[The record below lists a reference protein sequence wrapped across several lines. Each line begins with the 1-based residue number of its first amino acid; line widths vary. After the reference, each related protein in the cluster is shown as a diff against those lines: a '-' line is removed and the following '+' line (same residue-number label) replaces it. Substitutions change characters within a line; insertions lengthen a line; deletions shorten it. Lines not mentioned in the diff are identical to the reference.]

1 MWRSLLFIPVLE
13 ERFIEKAATR
23 GADALVLDLEAS
35 VAADRKQEAR
45 NTLPSVVERLAE
57 NTAVTVRINPLWLEC
72 IRDLEASVRTG
83 VQALHIAYCEN
94 AEHVRFIDGIVSE
107 LEAERNI
114 EVGTVKLIA
123 MIESPDSLI
132 QAADIAK
139 ASPRLYG
146 LTLGVEDYATS
157 MGATTS
163 QELLRPAVLQVIQAA
178 NAAKIHPF
186 AVPASMADYSDLSTL
201 DAAARYARSLGSV
214 GGYAVHPSQI
224 ETLNQVFSVSDAELA
239 WAKKVVAALKESKN
253 LTKGAF
259 DLDGQMIDKPLIERA
274 LLILQRS

>member
-1 MWRSLLFIPVLE
+1 M
-13 ERFIEKAATR
+13 
-23 GADALVLDLEAS
+23 
-35 VAADRKQEAR
+35 
-45 NTLPSVVERLAE
+45 ERLAE
-57 NTAVTVRINPLWLEC
+57 NTAVTVRINSLWLKC

-94 AEHVRFIDGIVSE
+94 VEHVRFIDGIVSE

-139 ASPRLYG
+139 ALPRLYG

-157 MGATTS
+157 MGAATS
-163 QELLRPAVLQVIQAA
+163 QELLRPAVFQVIQAA
-178 NAAKIHPF
+178 HAAKVHPF
-186 AVPASMADYSDLSTL
+186 TVPASMADYSDHSTL

-259 DLDGQMIDKPLIERA
+259 DLEGQMIDKPLIERA
-274 LLILQRS
+274 LLMLERS